1 MQNSS
6 HYTILLYWSFS
17 LKEFEWH
24 LTFLFLALE
33 TDLRKSHSSWWRCFV
48 LCYSC
53 KCSNS
58 SWNTCSPLWVTLFLE
73 WTQLPYVCSQC
84 TLLPA
89 CNVLRFL
96 PPPPPLYLCFCLQH
110 CDSLASW
117 LWGFFWGKDHCH
129 LLLWSVTTALCT
141 LKICSQTTEKIDWI
155 YLLKKSAGHAAY
167 DCLPDGEATNFVQ

>member
-1 MQNSS
+1 MQNSNHS
-6 HYTILLYWSFS
+6 TILLYWSFS

-84 TLLPA
+84 TLLIA
-89 CNVLRFL
+89 CNVLRF
-96 PPPPPLYLCFCLQH
+96 PPPPLYLCFCLQH
-110 CDSLASW
+110 CDSLAFR
-117 LWGFFWGKDHCH
+117 LWGFFLRKRSLPPFTLISHNRAVH
-129 LLLWSVTTALCT
+129 LEDLQSNYRKNWLNISFEEISRACSLWLSPRWR
-141 LKICSQTTEKIDWI
+141 S
-155 YLLKKSAGHAAY
+155 
-167 DCLPDGEATNFVQ
+167 N